1 MTPRPT
7 ALLAASMAAVACLAA
22 LPAEAAS
29 PARGRPLVQ
38 RNCGVCH
45 SVAAK
50 GGSPNP
56 MAPPLRDLHNYFAM
70 DQLAEA
76 LRAGLLSN
84 HPAMP
89 QFRFTVGEVD
99 DIVAYLQSIQSRA
112 EARQPISERLR

>member
-1 MTPRPT
+1 MTPRST
-7 ALLAASMAAVACLAA
+7 ILLAACLAA
-22 LPAEAAS
+22 LAALPAQAAS

-45 SVAAK
+45 STASK
-50 GGSPNP
+50 GNSPNP
-56 MAPPLRDLHNYFAM
+56 MAPPLRALHSYFSM

-76 LRAGLLSN
+76 LRAGLLTR

-89 QFRFTVGEVD
+89 EFRFTIGEVD
-99 DIVAYLQSIQSRA
+99 DIIAYLQSIQTQD